1 VRVYLE
7 DVYDPVSIPIV
18 EINEMSHLV
27 KIVRELHC
35 NYDDS
40 FVVLFDDGKVLPRF
54 WKRYLFPGAEF
65 RVSREGTPEHG
76 STPTESRSASPVS
89 DLSAWNGLRMAKP
102 VITFYPLQDNTR
114 VKTTITLS
122 DRMNFSYIHPLP
134 LATTITGVSDSRSIQ
149 WDTTIQRN
157 GTLTLLPSGELAS
170 YLFWEAESFGDA
182 SVHTDTRIA
191 TPVFTVSIDKFPTFL
206 AGFMEKLGFG
216 ITERQDMVT
225 FWGPKLADQPF
236 VAIRFLSPEQYAA
249 FAKLDLEIEPDHGPI
264 RVVRLFALLANV
276 AEPGDACVC
285 EETLESEVQV
295 LLGGLEMP
303 EVGKEF
309 CVFEWGGTIVGRL

>member
-1 VRVYLE
+1 VRVDLE
-7 DVYDPVSIPIV
+7 DGYDPVSIPIA

-27 KIVRELHC
+27 KILRELHH
-35 NYDDS
+35 NDDES
-40 FVVLFDDGKVLPRF
+40 FVVWFDDGKVLPHF

-65 RVSREGTPEHG
+65 RVSREGTPDHG
-76 STPTESRSASPVS
+76 STPTESRLHA
-89 DLSAWNGLRMAKP
+89 GKP

-134 LATTITGVSDSRSIQ
+134 LATTITGISDSRSIQ

-182 SVHTDTRIA
+182 SVHTDTSIA

-225 FWGPKLADQPF
+225 FWGPKLVDQPF
-236 VAIRFLSPEQYAA
+236 VAIRFLSPEQYTA
-249 FAKLDLEIEPDHGPI
+249 FAKLDLEIEPDHSPI

-309 CVFEWGGTIVGRL
+309 CVFEWGGTIVSHL

>member
-1 VRVYLE
+1 VRVDLE
-7 DVYDPVSIPIV
+7 DGYDPVSIPIA

-27 KIVRELHC
+27 EIVRELHH
-35 NYDDS
+35 NYDES
-40 FVVLFDDGKVLPRF
+40 FVVLFDDGKVLPHF
-54 WKRYLFPGAEF
+54 WERYLFPGAEF

-76 STPTESRSASPVS
+76 STPTESRLHA
-89 DLSAWNGLRMAKP
+89 GKP

-134 LATTITGVSDSRSIQ
+134 LATITGISDSRSIQ

-157 GTLTLLPSGELAS
+157 GTLTLLPSGEMAS

-225 FWGPKLADQPF
+225 FWGPKLVDQPF

-249 FAKLDLEIEPDHGPI
+249 FAKLDLEIEPDHSPI

-295 LLGGLEMP
+295 LLGGLETP
-303 EVGKEF
+303 QLGKEF